1 MAGDKIVS
9 IRVNISNVL
18 EEIEEKFKSDLDAS
32 ETCYDRDDLYVH
44 YNCDAVVAKAQINLL
59 SAMHLLDE
67 DERGA
72 IIDEINT
79 VLSEKVNSIYK

>member
-1 MAGDKIVS
+1 MSGDKIIS
-9 IRVNISNVL
+9 IRLNVSNVL

-32 ETCYDRDDLYVH
+32 EICYDRDDLYVH
-44 YNCDAVVAKAQINLL
+44 YNCDADVAKAQINLL
-59 SAMHLLDE
+59 SAMQLIDE

-79 VLSEKVNSIYK
+79 VLSDRVNSIYK